1 MNSFPPPDPN
11 TRVAWNYAGF
21 WVRFFARVG
30 DNVVAL
36 IYASPIIVG
45 GIFLVALGVQ
55 NCDTSQNTITCTS
68 DQVEWTPI
76 ALGILALVAGV
87 VFTLV
92 LPIRWIAKTGAGPVS
107 RKLRVR
113 VVCRRTMLPIG
124 TGRSVGRLVGS
135 FVSGWFF
142 YLGYLWML
150 WDSEKQTW
158 HDKMVSSVVIRA

>member
-87 VFTLV
+87 VFALV
-92 LPIRWIAKTGAGPVS
+92 LPVRWIAKTGAGPVS

>member
-1 MNSFPPPDPN
+1 MNSLPPPDPR
-11 TRVAWNYAGF
+11 TRVKWEYAGF
-21 WVRFFARVG
+21 WSRFIARIG

-36 IYASPIIVG
+36 IYASPILVG
-45 GIFLVALGVQ
+45 GIFLIALGVQ

-68 DQVEWTPI
+68 GQVEWTPI

-87 VFTLV
+87 VFALA

-107 RKLRVR
+107 RKMRVR
-113 VVCRRTMLPIG
+113 VVCRRTGQPIG
-124 TGRSVGRLVGS
+124 TGRAVGRLLGS
-135 FVSGWFF
+135 FVSGWIF

-158 HDKMVSSVVIRA
+158 HDKMVSSMVIRA

>member
-76 ALGILALVAGV
+76 ALGILALVAVGV
-87 VFTLV
+87 FALV
-92 LPIRWIAKTGAGPVS
+92 
-107 RKLRVR
+107 
-113 VVCRRTMLPIG
+113 LPIG

>member
-87 VFTLV
+87 VFALV

-107 RKLRVR
+107 RKLQVR

>member
-1 MNSFPPPDPN
+1 MNSLPPPDPH
-11 TRVAWNYAGF
+11 TRIKWEYAGF
-21 WVRFFARVG
+21 WSRFLARVG

-36 IYASPIIVG
+36 IYASPILVG

-87 VFTLV
+87 VFALV

>member
-1 MNSFPPPDPN
+1 
-11 TRVAWNYAGF
+11 
-21 WVRFFARVG
+21 VG

-76 ALGILALVAGV
+76 ALGILALVTGV
-87 VFTLV
+87 VFALV